1 MIITLYSIDVNNEL
15 EELWINC
22 DCLCIMKGESTH
34 LLVNAAS
41 STNLSSSL
49 HQKRISYFPLKH
61 LCLPSKAA
69 ILILFWTVIAGLIY
83 HATLD
88 FTAVLIAVNTRNYTG
103 ILTYDILSYATLA
116 LVMIFY
122 PLSGFIAD
130 VGCGRLKTV
139 KISIIVLL
147 IFVVLVT
154 ITVMVLKTMQHYD
167 VYSFTHNQ
175 GIIVVILASLSLL
188 VFIIGLVGYQA
199 NVIQLGIDQLF
210 EAPSQ
215 YLGLFI
221 HYATWIFR
229 IGSLP
234 SVVAI
239 PQLIC
244 VNLRKPTRLALYIVL
259 AIVLLISIVVLLIS
273 HWKRRWFHSDP
284 GRQNPYKTVYNVL
297 KYARYHKYPLRR
309 SAFTYSDNYIPSR
322 LDFAKERYGGPFS
335 IEQVENV
342 KTFLR
347 ILLML
352 SALGPAFALE
362 VPASSFFFPL
372 FGIHI
377 LHHFK
382 HKFGIQQYKCDSGVL
397 WELHAG
403 SSSLM
408 TIVSTVFLFPGYIW
422 IVFSLL
428 HKKVPK
434 LFTRLDIGV
443 IFCLLEVISLLV
455 VDTVGCVVNRESVTN
470 YTQCMFRA
478 IPNSLINPNLDMHWA
493 VLLPPNLLLGIGPL
507 LVIATTLEFISAQSP
522 QSMKGLL
529 VGVFFAIRG
538 LFQFLNSIVIIP
550 LSLKQPW
557 ASREMIEHPP
567 VTNCVFVYL
576 LLTSVT
582 GLIGLILFSLVAKR
596 YKYRTRDEGMFR
608 QQDVE
613 EIYDRYIT
621 QNQPDSLIS
630 D

>member
-1 MIITLYSIDVNNEL
+1 MITTLYSIDVNNEL
-15 EELWINC
+15 EELWTNC
-22 DCLCIMKGESTH
+22 DCLCIMKGESTR
-34 LLVNAAS
+34 LLVNTAS
-41 STNLSSSL
+41 STDLSSSIR
-49 HQKRISYFPLKH
+49 QKRISYFPLKH
-61 LCLPSKAA
+61 LYLPSKAA
-69 ILILFWTVIAGLIY
+69 ILILFWTVIVGLIY

-130 VGCGRLKTV
+130 VCCGRLKTV

-147 IFVVLVT
+147 IFIVLVT
-154 ITVMVLKTMQHYD
+154 ITVMVSKTMHHYD

-221 HYATWIFR
+221 HYATWIFH
-229 IGSLP
+229 IGSLS
-234 SVVAI
+234 SVVVL

-244 VNLRKPTRLALYIVL
+244 VNLRKSTRLALYIVL
-259 AIVLLISIVVLLIS
+259 AIVLLISIVVILIS
-273 HWKRRWFHSDP
+273 HWKHGWFHSEP

-335 IEQVENV
+335 TEQVENV

-362 VPASSFFFPL
+362 VPASTFIFPL

-382 HKFGIQQYKCDSGVL
+382 HGLGSQQCDSGVL
-397 WELHAG
+397 WELHVG

-434 LFTRLDIGV
+434 LFTRLGIGV
-443 IFCLLEVISLLV
+443 TFCLLGVVSLLV
-455 VDTVGCVVNRESVTN
+455 IDTVGHAVNRESVTN

-478 IPNSLINPNLDMHWA
+478 VPYSPIYPNLDMHWA

-529 VGVFFAIRG
+529 VGVFFAIKG

-567 VTNCVFVYL
+567 VTNCGFVYL

>member
-1 MIITLYSIDVNNEL
+1 
-15 EELWINC
+15 
-22 DCLCIMKGESTH
+22 MKGESTC

-103 ILTYDILSYATLA
+103 ILTYDVLTYATLA

-130 VGCGRLKTV
+130 VCCGRLKTV

-147 IFVVLVT
+147 IFVVLIT
-154 ITVMVLKTMQHYD
+154 ITVMVSKTMQHYD

-215 YLGLFI
+215 YLSLFI
-221 HYATWIFR
+221 HYATWVFR

-234 SVVAI
+234 LVVAI

-244 VNLRKPTRLALYIVL
+244 VNLRKPTRLTLYIVL

-273 HWKRRWFHSDP
+273 HWKRRWFHSEP

-335 IEQVENV
+335 TEQVENI

-362 VPASSFFFPL
+362 VPASSFVFPL
-372 FGIHI
+372 FGVHI

-382 HKFGIQQYKCDSGVL
+382 HQLGSQQCDSGVF
-397 WELHAG
+397 WDLHMG

-434 LFTRLDIGV
+434 LFTRLGIGV
-443 IFCLLEVISLLV
+443 IFCLLGVVSLLV
-455 VDTVGCVVNRESVTN
+455 IDTVGHAVNRESVTS

-478 IPNSLINPNLDMHWA
+478 VPYSPIHPNLDMHWA

-538 LFQFLNSIVIIP
+538 LFQFFNSIVIIP

-567 VTNCVFVYL
+567 VH
-576 LLTSVT
+576 
-582 GLIGLILFSLVAKR
+582 
-596 YKYRTRDEGMFR
+596 D
-608 QQDVE
+608 
-613 EIYDRYIT
+613 
-621 QNQPDSLIS
+621 
-630 D
+630 

>member
-167 VYSFTHNQ
+167 VYFFTHNQ

-221 HYATWIFR
+221 HYATWVFR

-234 SVVAI
+234 LVVAI

-297 KYARYHKYPLRR
+297 KYARYHEYPLRR

-335 IEQVENV
+335 TE
-342 KTFLR
+342 
-347 ILLML
+347 
-352 SALGPAFALE
+352 
-362 VPASSFFFPL
+362 
-372 FGIHI
+372 
-377 LHHFK
+377 
-382 HKFGIQQYKCDSGVL
+382 
-397 WELHAG
+397 
-403 SSSLM
+403 
-408 TIVSTVFLFPGYIW
+408 
-422 IVFSLL
+422 
-428 HKKVPK
+428 
-434 LFTRLDIGV
+434 
-443 IFCLLEVISLLV
+443 
-455 VDTVGCVVNRESVTN
+455 
-470 YTQCMFRA
+470 
-478 IPNSLINPNLDMHWA
+478 
-493 VLLPPNLLLGIGPL
+493 
-507 LVIATTLEFISAQSP
+507 
-522 QSMKGLL
+522 
-529 VGVFFAIRG
+529 
-538 LFQFLNSIVIIP
+538 
-550 LSLKQPW
+550 
-557 ASREMIEHPP
+557 
-567 VTNCVFVYL
+567 
-576 LLTSVT
+576 
-582 GLIGLILFSLVAKR
+582 
-596 YKYRTRDEGMFR
+596 
-608 QQDVE
+608 
-613 EIYDRYIT
+613 
-621 QNQPDSLIS
+621 
-630 D
+630 

>member
-1 MIITLYSIDVNNEL
+1 MVGMGYYA
-15 EELWINC
+15 
-22 DCLCIMKGESTH
+22 
-34 LLVNAAS
+34 LV
-41 STNLSSSL
+41 
-49 HQKRISYFPLKH
+49 
-61 LCLPSKAA
+61 
-69 ILILFWTVIAGLIY
+69 
-83 HATLD
+83 D
-88 FTAVLIAVNTRNYTG
+88 FAAVLIAARVPQYSG
-103 ILTYDILSYATLA
+103 ILIYDALSYAALA
-116 LVMIFY
+116 FVMIFY

-130 VGCGRLKTV
+130 VCCGRLKVV
-139 KISIIVLL
+139 KISLVMLFIFLLLAIIAV
-147 IFVVLVT
+147 IVSVT
-154 ITVMVLKTMQHYD
+154 MKHHNL
-167 VYSFTHNQ
+167 YSFTHDQ
-175 GIIVVILASLSLL
+175 GILVIILASLSLL
-188 VFIIGLVGYQA
+188 AFIIGLVGYQA
-199 NVIQLGIDQLF
+199 NVIQLGLDQLF

-221 HYATWIFR
+221 HYATWIFH

-234 SVVAI
+234 SVIAL
-239 PQLIC
+239 PQLFC
-244 VNLRKPTRLALYIVL
+244 VNLRKPTQLALYIL
-259 AIVLLISIVVLLIS
+259 PIVLLIPHIIVLLIS
-273 HWKRRWFHSDP
+273 HWKRRWFQSEP
-284 GRQNPYKTVYNVL
+284 GRQNPYKTVYNIL

-335 IEQVENV
+335 TEQVENV

-352 SALGPAFALE
+352 STLGPAFALE
-362 VPASSFFFPL
+362 VPASFFIFSL

-377 LHHFK
+377 LHYSK
-382 HKFGIQQYKCDSGVL
+382 HRLVSQQCDSGLL
-397 WELHAG
+397 WDLHMG

-434 LFTRLDIGV
+434 LFTRLGIGV
-443 IFCLLEVISLLV
+443 IFCLLGVVSLLV
-455 VDTVGCVVNRESVTN
+455 VDTVGHAVNRESVTN
-470 YTQCMFRA
+470 YTQCMFHA

-567 VTNCVFVYL
+567 VTNCGFVYL

>member
-1 MIITLYSIDVNNEL
+1 MITTLYSIDVNNEL
-15 EELWINC
+15 EELWTNC

-34 LLVNAAS
+34 LLVNTAS
-41 STNLSSSL
+41 STDLSSSL
-49 HQKRISYFPLKH
+49 RHKRISYFPLKH

-69 ILILFWTVIAGLIY
+69 ILILFWTAIVGLFY

-88 FTAVLIAVNTRNYTG
+88 FTVVLIASYTRNYTG
-103 ILTYDILSYATLA
+103 ILTYDVLSYAILA
-116 LVMIFY
+116 LVMISY

-130 VGCGRLKTV
+130 VCCGRLKTV

-154 ITVMVLKTMQHYD
+154 ITIMVSKTMKHHH

-175 GIIVVILASLSLL
+175 GIFVVILASLSLL

-199 NVIQLGIDQLF
+199 NVIQLGLDQLF

-221 HYATWIFR
+221 HYSTWIFR

-234 SVVAI
+234 LVVTL
-239 PQLIC
+239 PQLLC
-244 VNLRKPTRLALYIVL
+244 VNLRKSTRLVLYTIL
-259 AIVLLISIVVLLIS
+259 PTLLLISYIIMLLIS
-273 HWKRRWFHSDP
+273 HWKHRWFHSEP

-335 IEQVENV
+335 TEQVENV

-362 VPASSFFFPL
+362 VPASTFFFPL
-372 FGIHI
+372 FSTHI
-377 LHHFK
+377 LHYFK
-382 HKFGIQQYKCDSGVL
+382 HKHGIQQCDSRVL
-397 WELHAG
+397 WDLHMG

-408 TIVSTVFLFPGYIW
+408 IIVSTVFLFPGYIW

-428 HKKVPK
+428 HKKIPK
-434 LFTRLDIGV
+434 LFARLGIGV
-443 IFCLLEVISLLV
+443 IFCLLGVISLLV
-455 VDTVGCVVNRESVTN
+455 IDTVGHAVNRESVIN

-478 IPNSLINPNLDMHWA
+478 VRHSPIHPNLDMHWA

-538 LFQFLNSIVIIP
+538 LFQFVNSIVIIP

-567 VTNCVFVYL
+567 VTNCGFVYL